1 MHDAPSLENRCA
13 GRAVTALVCVLVCA
27 GAARADVVRLQE
39 LEAHALR
46 TRPSLAAND
55 ARIQQAKARIDQA
68 RSAYAPIITLAGD
81 ASIAPGHQLV
91 SVPTSFTA
99 DGKPAGQEVLVAG
112 SLPLGDTGAF
122 KPLPRYGVMLDVR
135 GNLYDFGRTG
145 AAVDAA
151 HAQRRAAQ
159 ADSLKAARDVVRDV
173 RLAYVRWATADALCA
188 IARQSAQAAKER
200 SDHTAASI
208 EEGARPSA
216 DRITAQS
223 EAGFASLELERANA
237 TLETA
242 RLDVALVCVTDLAPD
257 AQPDPAVLASGVVGA
272 QRAEQRDPSLMALE
286 EQRSAARAAARV
298 HDHAFVPVL
307 GAQAQ
312 AGVQG
317 TGHSVFPVY
326 RLGLNLSFPLWD
338 GGADAAARAEA
349 EAQAA
354 ELGARTVEYTQQRDH
369 ARARSQAAQAQAERR
384 IALTAEL
391 VELTSTRLTQLEEGY
406 PLGAATLKDL
416 ADARAAVQRAKTEL
430 VLAQAM
436 RAEALLGVE

>member
-1 MHDAPSLENRCA
+1 MDDAPLLENRRS
-13 GRAVTALVCVLVCA
+13 GRAVTALVLVLAYA

-55 ARIQQAKARIDQA
+55 ARILQAKARIDHA

-91 SVPTSFTA
+91 SVPTSFDA
-99 DGKPAGQEVLVAG
+99 NGKPTEQVLVAG

-173 RLAYVRWATADALCA
+173 RLAYVRWATADALCS
-188 IARQSAQAAKER
+188 IARESAQAAKER
-200 SDHTAASI
+200 NDDTAGSI

-216 DRITAQS
+216 DRIAAQS
-223 EAGFASLELERANA
+223 EAGFARLEWERANA

-242 RLDVALVCVTDLAPD
+242 RLDVALVCVTDLPRD
-257 AQPDPAVLASGVVGA
+257 AQPDPTILASGVVG
-272 QRAEQRDPSLMALE
+272 QERAEPRDPSLTALE
-286 EQRSAARAAARV
+286 EQRSAARASARV
-298 HDHAFVPVL
+298 HDHAFAPVL

-326 RLGLNLSFPLWD
+326 RLGLNLSVPLWD

-354 ELGARTVEYTQQRDH
+354 ELAARSVEYTQQRDH
-369 ARARSQAAQAQAERR
+369 ARARSQAAQAQAQRR
-384 IALTAEL
+384 IALATEL
-391 VELTSTRLTQLEEGY
+391 VELTRTRLTQLEEGY
-406 PLGAATLKDL
+406 PLGAATRKDL
-416 ADARAAVQRAKTEL
+416 ADARAAVQRANTEL

-436 RAEALLGVE
+436 RAEALLGVVE

>member
-1 MHDAPSLENRCA
+1 MHDALSLENR
-13 GRAVTALVCVLVCA
+13 RAVHAAAALVCVLACA
-27 GAARADVVRLQE
+27 GTTRADVVRLQD

-55 ARIQQAKARIDQA
+55 ARILQAKARIDQA

-91 SVPTSFTA
+91 SVDSPT
-99 DGKPAGQEVLVAG
+99 GPVLVAG

-122 KPLPRYGVMLDVR
+122 SPLPRYGVMFDVR

-151 HAQRRAAQ
+151 HAQRRAVQ
-159 ADSLKAARDVVRDV
+159 ADSIKAARDVVRDV
-173 RLAYVRWATADALCA
+173 RLAYVRWAAADALCS
-188 IARQSAQAAKER
+188 IARESALAASER
-200 SDHTAASI
+200 SDDTAASI

-216 DRITAQS
+216 DRIGAQS
-223 EAGFASLELERANA
+223 EAGFARLELERANA

-242 RLDVALVCVTDLAPD
+242 RLDVALVCVTDLPPD
-257 AQPDPAVLASGVVGA
+257 AQPDPTVLATGVGG
-272 QRAEQRDPSLMALE
+272 QERAESRDPSLTALE
-286 EQRSAARAAARV
+286 EQRSAARASARM
-298 HDHAFVPVL
+298 HDHAFAPVL

-317 TGHSVFPVY
+317 TGSSVFPVY
-326 RLGLNLSFPLWD
+326 RLGLNLSVPLWD
-338 GGADAAARAEA
+338 GGADAAARAQA

-354 ELGARTVEYTQQRDH
+354 ELAARTVEYSQQRDH
-369 ARARSQAAQAQAERR
+369 ARARSQAAQAQAQRR
-384 IALTAEL
+384 IALATEL
-391 VELTSTRLTQLEEGY
+391 VELTRTRLTQLEEGY
-406 PLGAATLKDL
+406 PLGAASLKDL
-416 ADARAAVQRAKTEL
+416 ADARAALQRAKTEL

-436 RAEALLGVE
+436 RAEALLGVVE